1 MTAGLPL
8 IKNVPTPLA
17 KPLAKS
23 VSMSLGLTAVASATD
38 ATIQKNIFGSGTTAL
53 IISNNE
59 MEDIMKIVKT
69 SSRIRFTDKR
79 RK

>member
-8 IKNVPTPLA
+8 MKNVSTPLA

-23 VSMSLGLTAVASATD
+23 VSMSLGLTVVASATD

-69 SSRIRFTDKR
+69 S
-79 RK
+79 